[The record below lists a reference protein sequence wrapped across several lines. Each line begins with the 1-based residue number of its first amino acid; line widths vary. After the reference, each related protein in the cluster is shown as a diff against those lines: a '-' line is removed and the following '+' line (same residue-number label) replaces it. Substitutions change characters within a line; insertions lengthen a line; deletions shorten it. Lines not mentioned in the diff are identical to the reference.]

1 MTAVLA
7 PFGFQPDNHISAYG
21 TRGETAYPAG
31 IVSGYTSDIYKGQPV
46 LMATT
51 GVIQPVTANN
61 VDFLG
66 VFAGVEYTDSDGKR
80 RVSDKWL
87 ANTVATDIV
96 AYVWDDP
103 GVIFEVQGDGSY
115 AQTAV
120 GDQVNI
126 TNFSNQIGTTGLSAA
141 TTGTVVGAGVQGQ
154 WRVIGLSTRVDNA
167 WGDAY
172 TIIRVMNARHQYVAV
187 KVAI

>member
-7 PFGFQPDNHISAYG
+7 PFGFQPDNHISGYG
-21 TRGETAYPAG
+21 TRGESAYPGG
-31 IVSGYTSDIYKGQPV
+31 ISSGYASDIYKGQPV
-46 LMATT
+46 LLTT
-51 GVIQPVTANN
+51 AGVLNPVTANN
-61 VDFLG
+61 VDFIG

-87 ANTVATDIV
+87 ASTAATDIV
-96 AYVWDDP
+96 AYVVDDP

-126 TNFSNQIGTTGLSAA
+126 TNFSNQIGSTGLSAA
-141 TTGTVVGAGVQGQ
+141 TVGTVVGAGVQGQ
-154 WRVIGLSTRVDNA
+154 WRILGVSTRVDNA

-172 TIIRVMNARHQYVAV
+172 TIVRVMNARHQYVAV